1 MVYIETSLKDKWKQ
15 NFEVITGIQVQYGM
29 VYIETSLKEKW
40 KQNFEKKK
48 KFKSSIVVG
57 MVYIETSLKY
67 KWKNFEV
74 IIG

>member
-40 KQNFEKKK
+40 KQNLETKIQVQYC
-48 KFKSSIVVG
+48 SLVW
-57 MVYIETSLKY
+57 YILKQVFLPIQR
-67 KWKNFEV
+67 WTWQ
-74 IIG
+74 

>member
-48 KFKSSIVVG
+48 NSSPV
-57 MVYIETSLKY
+57 L
-67 KWKNFEV
+67 
-74 IIG
+74 